1 MPIRVVLGHLPVLLG
16 DILRA
21 TLSDQ
26 PDLEVFS
33 DRSRGARVGAIV
45 AFTHADVVI
54 TALPSSGRDQLADE
68 LLRAHPRL
76 TIVAL
81 ATNAR
86 AGCVYHLKTEVVPLL
101 DVTPGSLL
109 AAVRQAAHR
118 PANDVAQSG
127 A

>member
-1 MPIRVVLGHLPVLLG
+1 MPIRVVLGHLPALLG

-21 TLSDQ
+21 TLSEQ

-33 DRSRGARVGAIV
+33 DRSSGARVDAIV
-45 AFTHADVVI
+45 AFTRADVAI
-54 TALPSSGRDQLADE
+54 IAQQSSGRDRLADE

-81 ATNAR
+81 AANAR

-101 DVTPGSLL
+101 DVTPRSLL
-109 AAVRQAAHR
+109 AVVRQA
-118 PANDVAQSG
+118 G
-127 A
+127 AATDQ